1 MSIAWNYLDKRSA
14 AMAALKDYRS
24 MKAILATTAEE
35 IANVRQDMVRIGGMR
50 FEESAHGARNP
61 QAGENQILHG
71 IAEID
76 VLEER
81 NRQAEEFM
89 AWFQPAWDALG
100 GGRKNGADD
109 IFPVRKRKN
118 GRDRGNQRTF
128 LRGAEFRLQEEG
140 SRAGALGAAAVW
152 EVKRGEWK

>member
-81 NRQAEEFM
+81 KRQAEEFM
-89 AWFQPAWDALG
+89 AWYLSENGKTDAIEEISERFCVERSSAYKKKDRALAHLALLLY
-100 GGRKNGADD
+100 GR
-109 IFPVRKRKN
+109 
-118 GRDRGNQRTF
+118 
-128 LRGAEFRLQEEG
+128 
-140 SRAGALGAAAVW
+140 
-152 EVKRGEWK
+152 

>member
-61 QAGENQILHG
+61 QADENQILHG

-81 NRQAEEFM
+81 KRQAEEFM

-100 GGRKNGADD
+100 GDEKTVLTMFYLSENGKTDAIEEISERFCVERSSAYKKKDRALAHLALLLYGR
-109 IFPVRKRKN
+109 
-118 GRDRGNQRTF
+118 
-128 LRGAEFRLQEEG
+128 
-140 SRAGALGAAAVW
+140 
-152 EVKRGEWK
+152 

>member
-76 VLEER
+76 VLEVGIPGKSKKIKCFWTSQR
-81 NRQAEEFM
+81 RQASRGKGSKNVSCSLRIWREI
-89 AWFQPAWDALG
+89 
-100 GGRKNGADD
+100 GRLE
-109 IFPVRKRKN
+109 RKLERKE
-118 GRDRGNQRTF
+118 REQRATHT
-128 LRGAEFRLQEEG
+128 RLV
-140 SRAGALGAAAVW
+140 L
-152 EVKRGEWK
+152 VKQMR

>member
-76 VLEER
+76 GLRISVSGFEFANFSAMMRAR
-81 NRQAEEFM
+81 NNDRRFAE
-89 AWFQPAWDALG
+89 
-100 GGRKNGADD
+100 
-109 IFPVRKRKN
+109 
-118 GRDRGNQRTF
+118 
-128 LRGAEFRLQEEG
+128 
-140 SRAGALGAAAVW
+140 
-152 EVKRGEWK
+152 